1 MIMASKVGLKDAEY
15 SALASGVKRC
25 HDDSLS
31 QIETAIQKLR
41 SLNSKGGGLYAKAL
55 TPKVDAVVKQL
66 NSIKKSMESVY
77 TAHEEI
83 IKSFQTAIDNYD
95 IDC

>member
-1 MIMASKVGLKDAEY
+1 MAGKVGLKDAEY
-15 SALASGVKRC
+15 SALESGVKQC

-41 SLNSKGGGLYAKAL
+41 RLNSKGGGLYAKAL

-66 NSIKKSMESVY
+66 NSIKSSMLQEKKEKMSTLSY
-77 TAHEEI
+77 NDGKKFFTRI
-83 IKSFQTAIDNYD
+83 
-95 IDC
+95 